1 MILTGDVWA
10 ELIELGLLTGAETC
24 ALCFEPPRV
33 LVDVAR
39 APILLCA
46 AHAAATL
53 QQLQADLQVLDRAPR
68 SSVPA

>member
-1 MILTGDVWA
+1 MVLTGEVWG

-39 APILLCA
+39 APILLCP
-46 AHAAATL
+46 AHALGTL
-53 QQLQADLQVLDRAPR
+53 HSLQADLQALDSAPR
-68 SSVPA
+68 PRVPA

>member
-1 MILTGDVWA
+1 MILSSDVWA
-10 ELIELGLLTGAETC
+10 ALIELGVLTGEETC
-24 ALCFEPPRV
+24 VLCFEPARV

-39 APILLCA
+39 APILLCP

-53 QQLQADLQVLDRAPR
+53 QQLQADLQALALAPR